1 MTPYLVGHLA
11 VIDVE
16 VCTLRRHHGVGD
28 AGGVVLYVGGADVV
42 EPADLVH
49 HRDDEGVGI
58 LLLHHCSNF
67 LHLLV
72 RCLAGV
78 LIGLDEEVIERNIR
92 HLLSADLSDKVVR
105 QVELDPTEAQLLL
118 QLCGIGDA
126 HALAI
131 ECHPLYL
138 RQAAKPCG
146 DRRGAGHPL
155 LHQLV
160 GGPLEHLRRLE
171 EVPRVGPEGG
181 MLGGHHGS
189 AGRAQEATDVLPRLP
204 AVGGVLIEVPVEAR
218 HDDGIDICGSECSPH
233 GV

>member
-1 MTPYLVGHLA
+1 M
-11 VIDVE
+11 
-16 VCTLRRHHGVGD
+16 
-28 AGGVVLYVGGADVV
+28 
-42 EPADLVH
+42 
-49 HRDDEGVGI
+49 
-58 LLLHHCSNF
+58 
-67 LHLLV
+67 

-92 HLLSADLSDKVVR
+92 HLLSADLLDKVVR
-105 QVELDPTEAQLLL
+105 QVELDPAEAQLLL

-131 ECHPLYL
+131 ECHPLHL

-155 LHQLV
+155 LHQLI

-171 EVPRVGPEGG
+171 EVPRVGPESSV
-181 MLGGHHGS
+181 LGGHYGS

-204 AVGGVLIEVPVEAR
+204 AVGGVLIEVPVEAW
-218 HDDGIDICGSECSPH
+218 HDDGIDICGSECLPH